1 MTETI
6 SKLRCSNLE
15 KAANGKI
22 RSGSFFFFS
31 ICLFFALGI
40 FTLKFFHFK
49 ASKGNGGITAHLN
62 STRSPSSCVAITI
75 EMTSTHKTRS
85 QMQSPENFKS
95 LPNKS
100 LVRPQSEGA
109 RVRIR
114 IRISIKGHWH
124 SGGGVLMGNFGRLV
138 WLWLEFL
145 MSRCL
150 SYLGEIAI
158 FKVFYINST
167 NSNRTWINRSAASNQ
182 AGYAAMH
189 NPTHAKALARTQP
202 NARNSQ
208 CL

>member
-22 RSGSFFFFS
+22 LSGSFFFLFVYFLHLVFS
-31 ICLFFALGI
+31 PWNFF
-40 FTLKFFHFK
+40 FK
-49 ASKGNGGITAHLN
+49 ASKGNGGITAHWN

>member
-1 MTETI
+1 
-6 SKLRCSNLE
+6 
-15 KAANGKI
+15 
-22 RSGSFFFFS
+22 
-31 ICLFFALGI
+31 
-40 FTLKFFHFK
+40 
-49 ASKGNGGITAHLN
+49 
-62 STRSPSSCVAITI
+62 
-75 EMTSTHKTRS
+75 
-85 QMQSPENFKS
+85 
-95 LPNKS
+95 
-100 LVRPQSEGA
+100 
-109 RVRIR
+109 
-114 IRISIKGHWH
+114 
-124 SGGGVLMGNFGRLV
+124 MGNFGRLV

-189 NPTHAKALARTQP
+189 NPTHAKALARMQP

>member
-1 MTETI
+1 MVH
-6 SKLRCSNLE
+6 
-15 KAANGKI
+15 
-22 RSGSFFFFS
+22 FFFYLFIFCTWYFHLEIFS
-31 ICLFFALGI
+31 LQSFQR
-40 FTLKFFHFK
+40 
-49 ASKGNGGITAHLN
+49 NGGITAHLN

-150 SYLGEIAI
+150 SYLREIAI

-189 NPTHAKALARTQP
+189 NPTHAKALACTQP